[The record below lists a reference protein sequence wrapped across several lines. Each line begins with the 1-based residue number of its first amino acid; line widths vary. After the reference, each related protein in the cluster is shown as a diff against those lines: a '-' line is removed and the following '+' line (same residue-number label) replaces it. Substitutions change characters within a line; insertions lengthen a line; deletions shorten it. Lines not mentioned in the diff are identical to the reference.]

1 MDLVLIGYTTRY
13 REGGAELQRAAES
26 LARRERAR
34 GAAVRCLAI
43 ERKAALL
50 EQFAGIAAAGDRIAA
65 LHLFTHSGLYG
76 PMFGTT
82 AWPEQMSPG
91 EWRGTAIPFAPG
103 AEAFFHACR
112 TARWFAPFFARTFG
126 IPASGYHWY
135 TTFSARP
142 DRFVRPRTGDPD
154 AEVYLVGFPGR
165 TSHGLLASIG
175 KYAGVAKAEP
185 MKRYLPPSEASDGSY
200 DAVAAGYDAV
210 FDDIGVREKE
220 VAWLERHLDGAVA
233 SLRPPGGKL
242 RVLDLGCGN
251 GALLQRWAPRL
262 AEGVGV
268 DASAGMLEHARRR
281 CAGHDHLRF
290 AKLDGP
296 TLPLPDASVDV
307 AVSLLSFRYLDWD
320 PMIAE
325 LRRVLVPEG
334 RLLIVDMAA
343 KAPEPR
349 ELPRMALDIASHRLR
364 ARRLPRYRK
373 ALGALVGDPAWQ
385 TMLDH
390 NPIRAWHEYAFF
402 LESRFPGHAVELL
415 DVGRTARVLAFDSG
429 PMRAIRPLEETWP

>member
-13 REGGAELQRAAES
+13 REGGAELQRAAEC

-34 GAAVRCLAI
+34 GAHVRCLAI
-43 ERKAALL
+43 ERKDALL
-50 EQFAGIAAAGDRIAA
+50 AEFSALSAAGDRLQA

-82 AWPEQMSPG
+82 AWPEQLSPA
-91 EWRGTAIPFAPG
+91 EWRATTIPFAPG
-103 AEAFFHACR
+103 AEAYFHACR
-112 TARWFAPFFARTFG
+112 TARWFAPFFARTIG
-126 IPASGYHWY
+126 VPASGYHWY

-142 DRFVRPRTGDPD
+142 DRFRKPDYADPD

-165 TSHGLLASIG
+165 TSHGVFASVG
-175 KYAGVAKAEP
+175 KYAGLTHAEP
-185 MKRYLPPSEASDGSY
+185 LKRFVPTPPGGDTTY

-210 FDDIGVREKE
+210 FSDIAVRKKE
-220 VAWLERHLDGAVA
+220 IAWLERHLDGAVA
-233 SLRPPGGKL
+233 ALRPPEGRL

-251 GALLQRWAPRL
+251 GALLQRWQHRL
-262 AEGVGV
+262 REGIGV
-268 DASAGMLEHARRR
+268 DASAGMLAHARARN
-281 CAGHDHLRF
+281 AAHPHLRF
-290 AKLDGP
+290 AQIDGP
-296 TLPLPDASVDV
+296 RLPLPDHSVDV

-325 LRRVLVPEG
+325 LQRVLVPEG

-343 KAPEPR
+343 KAPSVR
-349 ELPRMALDIASHRLR
+349 ELPRLLADTARHRLAARSLPDYR
-364 ARRLPRYRK
+364 A
-373 ALGALVGDPAWQ
+373 ALGRLVRDPAWQ
-385 TMLDH
+385 TMLDY

-415 DVGRTARVLAFDSG
+415 DIGRTARVLAFDSG
-429 PMRAIRPLEETWP
+429 PMRAIRPREETWP